1 MLALS
6 LDSQIYAYAC
16 LGKIEAR
23 ALEIEGVIAKL
34 KRRCLAGGAGSLPD
48 LVSAAA
54 EMRWQMRQ
62 LAEHAQAFEALLGM
76 RRGPAQQNTTPPPPQ
91 GFVGLRGTTETLG
104 VPDLVGMLS
113 SLAKT
118 GTLTLQSGE
127 TMYVLEFV
135 EGAVVHAV
143 TNHRSPEWRLGTILV
158 AQNKLSQ
165 EQLQESL
172 DAVAQTNE
180 MLGTQLVR
188 TETVS
193 EADLRGALE
202 TQVRKMFEHIFSLQE
217 ARFTFVD
224 GSISNVGQRVSLNTT
239 QLLLETARRRDEK
252 HENEGPPATDA
263 NNLAQ
268 RADSDADAIGAL
280 FGPTRKPSI

>member
-62 LAEHAQAFEALLGM
+62 LTEHAQAFEALLGM
-76 RRGPAQQNTTPPPPQ
+76 RRGTAPLPAPTPPQ
-91 GFVGLRGTTETLG
+91 GFIGLRGTTETLG
-104 VPDLVGMLS
+104 VPDLVSLLS

-165 EQLQESL
+165 EQLQQSL

-252 HENEGPPATDA
+252 HESEGPPATDA
-263 NNLAQ
+263 SNLAQ
-268 RADSDADAIGAL
+268 RSDSDADAIGAL